1 MITLEEL
8 LKFHNYLKWPA
19 AVANTR
25 SSNKNNK
32 FSSNHSSSNSNSSR
46 RNEPCRT
53 KDTVDVREVDVAIVV
68 AYLCA

>member
-1 MITLEEL
+1 MITLENL
-8 LKFHNYLKWPA
+8 LIFHNYLKWPA
-19 AVANTR
+19 AVANTS

-32 FSSNHSSSNSNSSR
+32 YSSNHSSSR
-46 RNEPCRT
+46 RNKPRRT

>member
-1 MITLEEL
+1 MITLENL

-19 AVANTR
+19 AVGNT
-25 SSNKNNK
+25 SSFNKNNK
-32 FSSNHSSSNSNSSR
+32 YSSNHSSSNSSSR
-46 RNEPCRT
+46 RNKPRRT